1 MNSHSEDHTTKK
13 EWVICG
19 VSIFGSAGRYLATS
33 FSSKFYS
40 TDFFLETGNW
50 RWALLSQVPGVCV
63 TQVARARFLEGDF
76 NLIWCQGRVLTG
88 GF

>member
-33 FSSKFYS
+33 FSNKFYS

-50 RWALLSQVPGVCV
+50 GWALLSQVPGVCV
-63 TQVARARFLEGDF
+63 RHRNSSSQGQVLRAEF
-76 NLIWCQGRVLTG
+76 
-88 GF
+88 

>member
-1 MNSHSEDHTTKK
+1 MGCPYLGQQADILLPHS
-13 EWVICG
+13 V
-19 VSIFGSAGRYLATS
+19 VSFTAQT
-33 FSSKFYS
+33 
-40 TDFFLETGNW
+40 FFLETGNW

-63 TQVARARFLEGDF
+63 TQVARARFLERNF

>member
-40 TDFFLETGNW
+40 TDFFSRDWSLGLGPVESGSRCLCKT
-50 RWALLSQVPGVCV
+50 S
-63 TQVARARFLEGDF
+63 
-76 NLIWCQGRVLTG
+76 
-88 GF
+88 

>member
-40 TDFFLETGNW
+40 TDFF
-50 RWALLSQVPGVCV
+50 S
-63 TQVARARFLEGDF
+63 
-76 NLIWCQGRVLTG
+76 
-88 GF
+88 